1 MTFNVADGHSPT
13 AILSGIFSY
22 SLAAVDNISTDL
34 ACARGPSSAAE
45 LLVLE
50 REQTERQTDR
60 QVQQNALSIHA
71 RPGLYSQH
79 AQFSIKTCQVHS
91 YHRMYLF
98 QSKTVY

>member
-34 ACARGPSSAAE
+34 ACARGPSAAAE

-50 REQTERQTDR
+50 REQTDRQTDR
-60 QVQQNALSIHA
+60 QTGATERPVHPRPARSIQPTCAIQHQNLSSTLLPSNVSFPI
-71 RPGLYSQH
+71 
-79 AQFSIKTCQVHS
+79 
-91 YHRMYLF
+91 
-98 QSKTVY
+98 